1 MIVLDTHVLIWDR
14 RGDSR
19 LGRRARLRIERAIQ
33 EGDAAVSAITFWE
46 AAMLYNR
53 GRVKLD
59 EDVWPWRARLLQ
71 EGLIEIPVDGEIA
84 MRAEYIQDFHRDP
97 SDRFI
102 IATALGGHELMT
114 ADESILEWPGELVRL
129 DARV

>member
-14 RGDSR
+14 HGDSQ
-19 LGRRARLRIERAIQ
+19 LGRRARLRIERAVQ

-59 EDVWPWRARLLQ
+59 QDVWLWRSTLLR

-97 SDRFI
+97 ADRFI
-102 IATALGGHELMT
+102 VATALAGHQLMT
-114 ADESILEWPGELVRL
+114 ADERILGWPGNLARL